1 LSKDNT
7 FDIVSRVELQE
18 IDNALN
24 QVMKEIRSRFDFKG
38 SKSSVEYVE
47 DVIIIH
53 ADNDFK
59 LKSVVEIM
67 EAKMV
72 KRGIN
77 LKSLRYGKVE
87 KAAGESVRQKIDVI
101 QVVDKD
107 LAREII
113 KMIKDAKLKVQAT
126 FQENQVRV
134 SGKNRD
140 DLQKVISLIKEKDWE
155 IPLQFVNMR
164 TF

>member
-38 SKSSVEYVE
+38 SKSSVEYSEGVLM
-47 DVIIIH
+47 IH

-59 LKSVVEIM
+59 LKSVVEIL

-77 LKSLRYGKVE
+77 LKSLRYGKIE
-87 KAAGESVRQKIDVI
+87 KAAGDSVRQKVDVV
-101 QVVDKD
+101 QGVDKD
-107 LAREII
+107 LAREIV
-113 KMIKDAKLKVQAT
+113 KLVKDAKLKVQAT
-126 FQENQVRV
+126 FQDDQVRV

-140 DLQKVISLIKEKDWE
+140 DLQKIINLIREKDWE

>member
-1 LSKDNT
+1 MSKDNT

-59 LKSVVEIM
+59 LKSVVEIL

-77 LKSLRYGKVE
+77 LKSLRYGKIE
-87 KAAGESVRQKIDVI
+87 KAAGDSVRQKVDVV
-101 QVVDKD
+101 QGVDKD
-107 LAREII
+107 LAREIV
-113 KMIKDAKLKVQAT
+113 KLVKDAKLKVQAT
-126 FQENQVRV
+126 FQDDQVRV

-140 DLQKVISLIKEKDWE
+140 DLQKIINLIREKDWE

>member
-38 SKSSVEYVE
+38 SKSSVEYSEGVLM
-47 DVIIIH
+47 IH

-59 LKSVVEIM
+59 LKSVVEIL

-77 LKSLRYGKVE
+77 LKSLRYGKIE
-87 KAAGESVRQKIDVI
+87 KATGDSVRQKVDVV
-101 QVVDKD
+101 QGVDKD
-107 LAREII
+107 LAKEIV
-113 KMIKDAKLKVQAT
+113 KLVKDAKLKVQAT
-126 FQENQVRV
+126 FQDDQVRV

-140 DLQKVISLIKEKDWE
+140 DLQKIINLIKEKDWE